1 MTSARIWSLLGSAL
15 SFSRVASSRLGKVSA
30 AISGLSRSGSGNT
43 ASKAIT
49 TAPSRVRS
57 LMISASLER
66 GRIGEAQHGEADQE
80 RKAHQPRVAELPREP
95 PSQYPQAL
103 HAIQISRP
111 GGLITFSLLGWRRA
125 LAMENEVA
133 GV

>member
-30 AISGLSRSGSGNT
+30 AISGLSRSGSGN
-43 ASKAIT
+43 SE
-49 TAPSRVRS
+49 APFIDVDDGDGTRGLHAGVDDLKGIERPDTEF
-57 LMISASLER
+57 LDR
-66 GRIGEAQHGEADQE
+66 GRIGDAQHGEADQE

-103 HAIQISRP
+103 HAIQISR
-111 GGLITFSLLGWRRA
+111 
-125 LAMENEVA
+125 
-133 GV
+133 